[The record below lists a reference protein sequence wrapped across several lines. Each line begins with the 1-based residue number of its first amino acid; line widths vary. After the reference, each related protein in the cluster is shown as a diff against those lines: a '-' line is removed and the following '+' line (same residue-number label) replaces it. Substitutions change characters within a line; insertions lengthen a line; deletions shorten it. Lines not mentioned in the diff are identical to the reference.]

1 MVAPIR
7 LSRVRSS
14 RYASSSPGLRGP
26 VMGIWTMVLPGLVPV
41 TAVIQGALT
50 QFVGPRVGYGI
61 AGVLLSVAALVG
73 WRALAD
79 RPPE

>member
-1 MVAPIR
+1 
-7 LSRVRSS
+7 
-14 RYASSSPGLRGP
+14 
-26 VMGIWTMVLPGLVPV
+26 MGIWTMVLPGLVPV